1 MISLVLATGKLLAL
15 AAPLLLVAAAA
26 LVAARG
32 FGGGARKAEAPAA
45 SAPASTPRRALAAA
59 AALAALLFALLA
71 FAARRAPAAPPTPP
85 TPPPATRE
93 PPRAPPPAVFTPKY
107 LNATQTSGPWA
118 LDFACV
124 ASDGTPLT
132 CAPSFCASSS
142 AVVSSVSTPTCA
154 FTSAAIDFAA
164 QVARVQCR
172 TCTVPSAALP
182 VCTAAFQSAL
192 FGKFP
197 GVKAAYCND
206 RYFVLH
212 SDQSGPGSYNL
223 DEVPFPPGGT
233 AADGTPCRTRS
244 GSVTAHYSVAHFPL
258 YPSLLPSADP
268 TNNINSVIFP
278 GGANGAQGGYLQNGA
293 VSYGLS
299 NSGGVGSTISG
310 QEMYPVFNNRASLT
324 PESCEIDACNEHVG
338 QGGGQP
344 HLHGD
349 PFGPSCLYS
358 SASYTNAT
366 TGAKDVTVHPPLI
379 GFGLDGVF
387 VYGRHLSTSAP
398 GYATALD
405 VCGGH
410 THGSYGYHYHAQL
423 IVGTTDGR
431 GAPGIATGLTF
442 PASTPGVYKCFRG
455 NLSADP
461 YFGSKASFPA
471 APCCGSTEYYAGA
484 GIAISGA
491 VGQNVS
497 AVSPAPAIK
506 PASAAAPAAASAA
519 AAALAAAAIAALL
532 FSARD

>member
-1 MISLVLATGKLLAL
+1 M

-32 FGGGARKAEAPAA
+32 FGGGTRKAEAPAA
-45 SAPASTPRRALAAA
+45 SAPASAPRRALAAA
-59 AALAALLFALLA
+59 AFAALLFALLA
-71 FAARRAPAAPPTPP
+71 LAARRAPAAPPTPP

-142 AVVSSVSTPTCA
+142 AVVSSVTTPTCA
-154 FTSAAIDFAA
+154 FTSTAIDFAA

-233 AADGTPCRTRS
+233 AASGTPCRTRS

-278 GGANGAQGGYLQNGA
+278 GGADGAQGGYLQNGA

-310 QEMYPVFNNRASLT
+310 QELYPVFNNRASLT
-324 PESCEIDACNEHVG
+324 PGSCEIDACNEHVG

-398 GYATALD
+398 GSATALD